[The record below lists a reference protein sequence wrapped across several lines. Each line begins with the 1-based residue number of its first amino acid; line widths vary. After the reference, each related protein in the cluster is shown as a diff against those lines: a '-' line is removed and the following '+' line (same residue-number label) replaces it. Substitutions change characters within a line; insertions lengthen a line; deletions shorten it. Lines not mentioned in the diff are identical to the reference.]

1 MSMVT
6 ATAWVPR
13 GFAAPFPTKYEFD
26 EAEFDRIA
34 KLAKLQLDDA
44 QEDLEEAEEAAKAGG
59 GEGESDSDS
68 DIEDVTG
75 GAKVKSKGDE
85 DDDLAEYDLEHYD
98 SDVAKDTEGEGM
110 GMFGNVK
117 S

>member
-59 GEGESDSDS
+59 DAEGESDSDS
-68 DIEDVTG
+68 DIEDGTG
-75 GAKVKSKGDE
+75 GAKVKSKG
-85 DDDLAEYDLEHYD
+85 
-98 SDVAKDTEGEGM
+98 
-110 GMFGNVK
+110 
-117 S
+117 

>member
-59 GEGESDSDS
+59 DAEGDSDSDS
-68 DIEDVTG
+68 DIEDGTG
-75 GAKVKSKGDE
+75 GAKVKSKG
-85 DDDLAEYDLEHYD
+85 
-98 SDVAKDTEGEGM
+98 
-110 GMFGNVK
+110 
-117 S
+117 